1 MQPDNDWEIQIE
13 CFPKLNFALQQ
24 SSVPFIR
31 QLSIHNNTD
40 ESQEN
45 IRLKI
50 SATPEFIGTKIF
62 EINHLDS
69 KKSWSAKQCDV
80 KLNYDF
86 FAHLSETVKTSLKL
100 TLTADDASSGNT
112 IILAEKEVDIAAL
125 AANAWL
131 GYSPMPQ
138 LLAAFVT
145 PNLKSISE
153 IQRQMSALLARDGA
167 SDALDGYQSSK
178 AHVEEMIQAAYN
190 VLANQHITYSEPPA
204 SFDGQRIRFASEIF
218 KEKLATCLD
227 ISLLFASIL
236 EQCGLHPLILLTKNH
251 AFVGCHAV
259 KTTFYD
265 AFFEDLQ
272 AVRKRVELD
281 EIFVFEAT
289 CALGVNPSAFDFAK
303 KQGVKKLEQD
313 DFEGVLDVKQA
324 RKELYI
330 PLPLKA
336 DDSGD
341 NIEKKYE
348 FDDVIH
354 TFNDKINKT
363 HNLIEVEAISTED
376 HHQDRLERWR
386 NKLLDLSKN
395 NRLLNF
401 RESAKVVPLVLHDI
415 AQLEDCLNLGKAFHI
430 YPASEMISGADFRD
444 YATLYKSILNDP
456 ITNYLKEELKSCRI
470 HSSYEEGKLDSK
482 LLAIFR
488 QARADIE
495 EGGCNTLHIALGFL
509 EWCEK
514 EDVNKRHCKAP
525 ILLVPVKL
533 ERKSISEGFTLTR
546 ADEDTVVNITLL
558 EMLSQDFG
566 MHITGINPD
575 DLPKDDSGI
584 NVKEILQRFQYA
596 IKDTPGWEVKHE
608 VWLGCF
614 SFQKILM
621 YNDLKNRTDEL
632 TKNPIVDHIL
642 NHPTENF
649 DDKIDIVSTSD
660 IDESISSGD
669 IFCPLSADS
678 SQISAVLSAEK
689 GKNFILIGPPGTGK
703 SQTITNIIAHCLAAK
718 KKVLFVS
725 EKKAALEV
733 VYHRLQGIG
742 LEPFCLELH
751 SNKAGKTEVMRQFK
765 EILDYDASTC
775 DNKWDS
781 VTKQL
786 DSLRHAL
793 KDYVTTIHRKYPN
806 GFTPYQ
812 AFSFLI
818 VHGDKIS
825 HIPQVNFEVKNLPEE
840 SIQNIRDCAN
850 EIDQNSQKF
859 STEHWE
865 MLGCINKNCWTPAW
879 RDDVQK
885 SCSKAISVI
894 DELIVKEKS
903 FEEILGIH
911 IADEQDNVFLSIV
924 ELADDIKNAIRLP
937 KGLYSDDWEQVNP
950 VLHKFVVDVAKRK
963 AVLDK
968 LINLNFEQLIKS
980 GERSLTSDEKSVHRF
995 HFAGSSP
1002 VFRQSISNVQWHND
1016 LSDLVQKHLD
1026 IVQTFKSAVKNGCA
1040 ELGCECD
1047 EFDEVTAIRLLALW
1061 RLISISPNIPQT
1073 FFSSNKDFISET
1085 LDLCNTGMKYAKT
1098 ARLLLI

>member
-1 MQPDNDWEIQIE
+1 M
-13 CFPKLNFALQQ
+13 NFALQQ

-31 QLSIHNNTD
+31 HLSVHNNTD
-40 ESQEN
+40 EDQNN
-45 IRLKI
+45 IRLQI
-50 SATPEFIGTKIF
+50 SAVPEFIATKIF
-62 EINHLDS
+62 DINHLDS
-69 KKSWSAKQCDV
+69 GKSWSAKQCDI

-86 FAHLSETVKTSLKL
+86 FSNLSETVHASLKL
-100 TLTADDASSGNT
+100 TLSANNGD

-131 GYSPMPQ
+131 GYNPMPQ

-178 AHVEEMIQAAYN
+178 SHVEEMIQAAYN

-236 EQCGLHPLILLTKNH
+236 EQCGLHPLILLTQNH

-272 AVRKRVELD
+272 AIRKRVELD

-289 CALGVNPSAFDFAK
+289 CALGVSPLSFEFAK
-303 KQGVKKLEQD
+303 KQGIKKLDQD
-313 DFEGVLDVKQA
+313 DFEGALDIKQA
-324 RKELYI
+324 RKEHYM

-341 NIEKKYE
+341 NVEKKYE
-348 FDDVIH
+348 FEDVVQ

-363 HNLIEVEAISTED
+363 HNLIEIEAISTD
-376 HHQDRLERWR
+376 DPQQDRLERWR
-386 NKLLDLSKN
+386 NKLLDLTKN

-401 RESAKVVPLVLHDI
+401 RESAKVVPLILHDI
-415 AQLEDCLNLGKAFHI
+415 AQLEDCLNLGKTFYIHPTTEI
-430 YPASEMISGADFRD
+430 ISGADLRD
-444 YATLYKSILNDP
+444 YTTLSKNINNDP
-456 ITNYLKEELKSCRI
+456 ITNYLKEELKSSRI

-488 QARADIE
+488 QSRADIE

-514 EDVNKRHCKAP
+514 EDINKRHCKAP

-546 ADEDTVVNITLL
+546 ADEDIVVNITLL

-566 MHITGINPD
+566 MHIAGINPD
-575 DLPKDDSGI
+575 DLPKDDSGVD
-584 NVKEILQRFQYA
+584 VKEILQRFQYA

-632 TKNPIVDHIL
+632 IKNPIVDHIL
-642 NHPTENF
+642 NHPTEDF
-649 DDKIDIVSTSD
+649 DDGVEMVNAAE
-660 IDESISSGD
+660 IDESVKSGE
-669 IFCPLSADS
+669 IYCPLSADS
-678 SQISAVLSAEK
+678 SQISAVLSAER
-689 GKNFILIGPPGTGK
+689 GKSFILFGPPGTGK
-703 SQTITNIIAHCLAAK
+703 YQTITNIIAHCLATK

-733 VYHRLQGIG
+733 VYRRLQEVG

-765 EILDYDASTC
+765 EILDYDASMG
-775 DNKWDS
+775 DGKWDA

-786 DSLRHAL
+786 DSLRHVL
-793 KDYVTTIHRKYPN
+793 KDYVTAIHKRYPN

-818 VHGDKIS
+818 VHGDKIAR
-825 HIPQVNFEVKNLPEE
+825 IPRLNFGVKNLSEE
-840 SIQNIRDCAN
+840 DIQNINACSKN
-850 EIDQNSQKF
+850 IEHNSQKF
-859 STEHWE
+859 SAEHWK
-865 MLGCINKNCWTPAW
+865 MLGCINKNSWTPA
-879 RDDVQK
+879 
-885 SCSKAISVI
+885 
-894 DELIVKEKS
+894 
-903 FEEILGIH
+903 
-911 IADEQDNVFLSIV
+911 
-924 ELADDIKNAIRLP
+924 
-937 KGLYSDDWEQVNP
+937 
-950 VLHKFVVDVAKRK
+950 
-963 AVLDK
+963 
-968 LINLNFEQLIKS
+968 
-980 GERSLTSDEKSVHRF
+980 
-995 HFAGSSP
+995 
-1002 VFRQSISNVQWHND
+1002 
-1016 LSDLVQKHLD
+1016 
-1026 IVQTFKSAVKNGCA
+1026 
-1040 ELGCECD
+1040 
-1047 EFDEVTAIRLLALW
+1047 
-1061 RLISISPNIPQT
+1061 
-1073 FFSSNKDFISET
+1073 
-1085 LDLCNTGMKYAKT
+1085 
-1098 ARLLLI
+1098 